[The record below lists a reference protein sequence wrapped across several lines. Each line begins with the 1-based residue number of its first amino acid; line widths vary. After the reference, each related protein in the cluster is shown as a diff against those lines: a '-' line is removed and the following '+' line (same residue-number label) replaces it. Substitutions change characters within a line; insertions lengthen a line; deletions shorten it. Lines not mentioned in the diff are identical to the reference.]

1 MVKINHL
8 IFNINLNLIILIF
21 NTAFAATPTTQTDLT
36 ITTSNSTGKILD
48 LTIPLRVNAKLVSD
62 LGIRIQPDGEIL
74 VETAMLEKLLLPSLT
89 SEGLKLLQSV
99 PSISGYQSLRQLH
112 AVGLNIG
119 YDSLQTEIILQLNT
133 EQGLATAI
141 SLGRGMQELMAPT
154 PTRGISGFINL
165 FNSVYTEYDTKT
177 GKLFNYQ
184 TGNFRTLSDYA
195 INYGN
200 LSLIGEG
207 NFDDKQGASRTGTR
221 LNYDYLPWQTRIQL
235 GDVVTPTVG
244 TQNSADLFGLSVLRS
259 ATTLNAGAPFR
270 PTGSQSFHLTTP
282 ARVEVYIN
290 GAFSRRLE
298 LPAGDFTLQD
308 LGFGTGSN
316 DIKLVI
322 EDEAGR
328 RSELEFKLFIGDE
341 QLGKGLSEFGL
352 SVGIPPQ
359 TTTSNQ
365 LTYDRTESI
374 IAGFFRYG
382 VTDWLTFGIN
392 AQAVK
397 QIQSFGNEVVM
408 ATSYGNIALDTA
420 YIRCV
425 ASGNSGAADGID
437 FRLRYELPQP
447 QNKKKGR
454 RYGLGFTLDSKAQG
468 LSATETSATETTNSA
483 SIDTGNQYRL
493 ATTYW
498 QDLIF
503 DYRLNVSVNNTWG
516 IDSATDVVATL
527 SRQYKSVSG
536 TATLGHESDSG
547 IYVQLG
553 VNFNLG
559 SGGTDYQH
567 VSINYDGR
575 MEQIQANYSNMASN
589 QIGATGYQINTSHSK
604 GDTSLDTNFTYRAN
618 RADLE
623 VMHKLTSSGKWDN
636 VESSRTTYRA
646 NTAIVVA
653 DGSFSLS
660 RPVTDAF
667 AILSTHA
674 SIADKKLTV
683 GSFKDNVQ
691 YQSDIL
697 GPAVINDLSAYSK
710 RNISFNIDD
719 LPLGY
724 DLGANSFI
732 VVPHYKSGYRLNV
745 GSGYSVI
752 LVTELLD
759 KQGKIMVLKV
769 GAAYEVAEADKVPLQ
784 AFTNKKGRLVVQGL
798 RPGQWLLKF
807 RDEKDNELLYNVDIP
822 EDAAGVVRI
831 KTLSP
836 SN

>member
-1 MVKINHL
+1 MVRINLL
-8 IFNINLNLIILIF
+8 IFSITLNLIILIF
-21 NTAFAATPTTQTDLT
+21 NPAFAATPTTQSDLT
-36 ITTSNSTGKILD
+36 ITTSNPTKRVLD
-48 LTIPLRVNAKLVSD
+48 LTVPLRVNTKLISD
-62 LGIRIQPDGEIL
+62 LGIRIQTDGEIL
-74 VETAMLEKLLLPSLT
+74 VETTTLEKLLLPLLT
-89 SEGLKLLQSV
+89 SEGIKLLQSV

-119 YDSLQTEIILQLNT
+119 YDSLQTEIALQLNT
-133 EQGLATAI
+133 EQALATGI
-141 SLGRGMQELMAPT
+141 SLGRGMQELLEPT

-165 FNSVYTEYDTKT
+165 FNSVYTDYDTKT

-184 TGNFRTLSDYA
+184 SGNFRTLSDYA

-200 LSLIGEG
+200 VSLIGEG
-207 NFDDKQGASRTGTR
+207 NFDDKQGASRSGTR
-221 LNYDYLPWQTRIQL
+221 LNYDYLPWQTRIQV

-244 TQNSADLFGLSVLRS
+244 TQSSADLFGLSVLRS

-298 LPAGDFTLQD
+298 LQAGDFTLQD

-341 QLGKGLSEFGL
+341 QLGKGISEFGFN
-352 SVGIPPQ
+352 VGIP
-359 TTTSNQ
+359 TEKGTNQ
-365 LTYDRTESI
+365 PSYDRTESV

-382 VTDWLTFGIN
+382 VTDWLTLGLN
-392 AQAVK
+392 TQVVK
-397 QIQSFGNEVVM
+397 HIYRYGSEVVM

-420 YIRCV
+420 YV
-425 ASGNSGAADGID
+425 ENTASGSNGAANGID

-454 RYGLGFTLDSKAQG
+454 HYGLGFTLDSKAQG
-468 LSATETSATETTNSA
+468 LSATETTDSA
-483 SIDTGNQYRL
+483 SIETGNQYRL
-493 ATTYW
+493 STTYW

-516 IDSATDVVATL
+516 IDSAMDVVATL
-527 SRQYKSVSG
+527 SRQYQSVSA
-536 TATLGHESDSG
+536 TATLGHDSDSG
-547 IYVQLG
+547 IYIQLG
-553 VNFNLG
+553 VNFNLE
-559 SGGTDYQH
+559 SSSTDYQH
-567 VSINYDGR
+567 VSVNYDGR
-575 MEQIQANYSNMASN
+575 MEQIQANYSNMAGN
-589 QIGATGYQINTSHSK
+589 QIGATGYQINSSHSK
-604 GDTSLDTNFTYRAN
+604 GDTSLDADFNYRAN
-618 RADLE
+618 RVDLE
-623 VMHKLTSSGKWDN
+623 VAQKLTSSGKWDN

-646 NTAIVVA
+646 NTAVVLA

-660 RPVTDAF
+660 RPVTDSF
-667 AILSTHA
+667 AILSMHP

-683 GSFKDNVQ
+683 GSFKDHVQ

-724 DLGANSFI
+724 DLGANSFTL
-732 VVPHYKSGYRLNV
+732 VPRYNSGYRLNI

-752 LVTELLD
+752 LVAELLD

-769 GAAYEVAEADKVPLQ
+769 GAAYEVAEADKAPLQ

-807 RDEKDNELLYNVDIP
+807 RDETDNELHYNVDIP
-822 EDAAGVVRI
+822 QDAAGVVRL